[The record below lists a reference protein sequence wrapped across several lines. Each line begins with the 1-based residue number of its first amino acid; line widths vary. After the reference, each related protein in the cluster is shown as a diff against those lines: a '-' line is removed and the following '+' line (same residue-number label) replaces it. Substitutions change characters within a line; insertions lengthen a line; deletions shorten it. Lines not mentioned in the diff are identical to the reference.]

1 MRFWAALILVLTSP
15 SAIQAAP
22 PEMKTIEDFM
32 IANANATNTG
42 TEVFVGLRC
51 SSLYAIMKTY
61 TLDNNMKDASEKFG
75 FASDAALKFAVEH
88 QKPYNEGYLL
98 GQIKIMT
105 DAYVERFLTAKARTG
120 NFSDDEVIKS
130 DIKTCSEI
138 F

>member
-1 MRFWAALILVLTSP
+1 
-15 SAIQAAP
+15 
-22 PEMKTIEDFM
+22 
-32 IANANATNTG
+32 
-42 TEVFVGLRC
+42 
-51 SSLYAIMKTY
+51 MKTY

-75 FASDAALKFAVEH
+75 FASDAALKFAAEN

>member
-1 MRFWAALILVLTSP
+1 MRFWAALIIVLTSP

-22 PEMKTIEDFM
+22 PEMKTIKDFM
-32 IANANATNTG
+32 IANANATNDG
-42 TEVFVGLRC
+42 TSVFVGLRC
-51 SSLYAIMKTY
+51 ASLYGIMKTY

-75 FASDAALKFAVEH
+75 FASDTALKFAAEH

-98 GQIKIMT
+98 GQIEIMT

-120 NFSDDEVIKS
+120 SFGDDEVIKS
-130 DIKTCSEI
+130 DLSTCGEI

>member
-22 PEMKTIEDFM
+22 PEMKTIKDF
-32 IANANATNTG
+32 IISNANATNGG
-42 TEVFVGLRC
+42 TEVFIGLRC

-75 FASDAALKFAVEH
+75 FVSDTALKFAAEH
-88 QKPYNEGYLL
+88 QNPYNEGYLL
-98 GQIKIMT
+98 GQIEIMT
-105 DAYVERFLTAKARTG
+105 DSYVERFLTAKARTG
-120 NFSDDEVIKS
+120 SFGDDEVIKS
-130 DIKTCSEI
+130 DLSTCGEI

>member
-1 MRFWAALILVLTSP
+1 MRFWAALILVLTGP

-22 PEMKTIEDFM
+22 PEMKTIKDFM
-32 IANANATNTG
+32 IANANATNGG
-42 TEVFVGLRC
+42 TEVFIGLRC

-75 FASDAALKFAVEH
+75 FASDTALKFAAEH
-88 QKPYNEGYLL
+88 QKPYNEGYLI
-98 GQIKIMT
+98 GQIEIMT
-105 DAYVERFLTAKARTG
+105 DSYVERFLTAKARTG